1 MILEQKKKMETEIEI
16 SNNRIESLKRNL
28 QQKQEELIEILTKF
42 SPLLDFKMNKASIDE
57 ERRAKIEQSY
67 KGDISILSIYLDK
80 YKIASLRPR

>member
-42 SPLLDFKMNKASIDE
+42 SPLLDFKMNKASIE
-57 ERRAKIEQSY
+57 E
-67 KGDISILSIYLDK
+67 
-80 YKIASLRPR
+80 